1 MCIWLSNITAAV
13 KLAGHMR
20 VFPVSIDFSAYT
32 MNGMQDHTADVIII
46 GGGVAGLST
55 AMQLA
60 GRGASV
66 LILERERLGNGSTG
80 RAAGLLGQ
88 LRGNAEH
95 TRMLIDGVAIV
106 RQLEQF
112 ADVAI
117 FVQTGSL
124 RIAETAE
131 RAAEIA
137 ALVEMGRSIG
147 FDIDH
152 MRIGEVARLV
162 PYMET
167 NDLVDACYCP
177 TDGHLQPAELAGAY
191 FKIGK
196 QRGVR
201 CHTNTPVTD
210 ILVEGGR
217 VYGVKAADDIYYS
230 PVVVNAGGPWSYLN
244 AELAETVLPTAAI
257 GHYYLTTRPSAANP
271 VDRLSPAVRDREL
284 RIYTR
289 PESGGL
295 IVGIYDSEPE
305 LHDMRRLPVDFDMS
319 RMKAARDS
327 MQVARLI
334 EAAHQRFPW
343 IDERTPMTVTTGI
356 MTFTPDA
363 RPFCGQMPDIDGLY
377 HCSGFSGHGIVQS
390 PVIGVIMA
398 ELILEGRSTY
408 DVQSIEADRYFDM
421 PGYLERDDIEGKCVL
436 MAGNY
441 YGKVERPTPVPGVR

>member
-1 MCIWLSNITAAV
+1 MVMSESNV
-13 KLAGHMR
+13 
-20 VFPVSIDFSAYT
+20 
-32 MNGMQDHTADVIII
+32 ADVIII

-66 LILERERLGNGSTG
+66 LLLERERLGNGSTG

-95 TRMLIDGVAIV
+95 TRMLIDGVTIV
-106 RQLEQF
+106 KELEKL
-112 ADVAI
+112 AGVEI
-117 FVQTGSL
+117 FIQTGSL
-124 RIAETAE
+124 RIAETPE

-137 ALVEMGRSIG
+137 SLVEMGKSIG

-152 MRIGEVARLV
+152 WSADEVASRM
-162 PYMET
+162 PYMRT
-167 NDLVDACYCP
+167 DDLIDACYCP

-191 FKIGK
+191 IKVGK

-201 CHTNTPVTD
+201 YKTNTPVTG
-210 ILVEGGR
+210 ILIESDR
-217 VYGVKAADDIYYS
+217 VRGVKTADGEYYA

-257 GHYYLTTRPSAANP
+257 GHYYLTTRPNPSQP
-271 VDRLSPAVRDREL
+271 VDRHSPAIRDREL

-295 IVGIYDSEPE
+295 IVGIYDAEPD
-305 LHDMRRLPVDFDMS
+305 LYDMRKLPVDFDMS

-327 MQVARLI
+327 IQVARLI
-334 EAAHQRFPW
+334 EAANHRFPW
-343 IDERTPMTVTTGI
+343 IDERTPMTITTGI

-363 RPFCGQMPDIDGLY
+363 RPFCGKMPDIEGLF
-377 HCSGFSGHGIVQS
+377 HSSGFSGHGIVQS
-390 PVIGVIMA
+390 PAIGLIMS
-398 ELILEGRSTY
+398 ELILDGKSRY
-408 DVQSIEADRYFDM
+408 DVSSIEADRYFDM
-421 PGYLERDDIEGKCVL
+421 PGYLDRSDIESKCVT
-436 MAGNY
+436 MAGDY
-441 YGKVERPTPVPGVR
+441 YGKVERATPIATTTPHSQGSGRGAFKAHSSL

>member
-1 MCIWLSNITAAV
+1 MSQERI
-13 KLAGHMR
+13 
-20 VFPVSIDFSAYT
+20 
-32 MNGMQDHTADVIII
+32 ADVIII

-60 GRGASV
+60 DRGARV
-66 LILERERLGNGSTG
+66 VVLERERLGNGSTG

-95 TRMLIDGVAIV
+95 TRMLMDGIV
-106 RQLEQF
+106 IVKQLERL
-112 ADVAI
+112 AGVEI

-124 RIAETAE
+124 RIAENRE

-137 ALVEMGRSIG
+137 ALVQMGKSIG
-147 FDIDH
+147 FGIDH
-152 MRIGEVARLV
+152 MPIEEVGRRL
-162 PYMET
+162 PYMRT
-167 NDLVDACYCP
+167 SDLIDACYCP
-177 TDGHLQPAELAGAY
+177 TDGHLNPAELAGAY
-191 FKIGK
+191 IKIGK

-201 CHTNTPVTD
+201 YETNTPVND
-210 ILVEGGR
+210 ILIEAGHVRGVQTANGR
-217 VYGVKAADDIYYS
+217 YHA

-257 GHYYLTTRPSAANP
+257 GHYYLTTRPDPAHP
-271 VDRLSPAVRDREL
+271 VDRFSPAVRNREL

-295 IVGIYDSEPE
+295 IVGIYDAEPD
-305 LHDMRRLPVDFDMS
+305 LHDMRKLPHDFDMS

-327 MQVARLI
+327 IQVARLI
-334 EAAHQRFPW
+334 DAAQQRFPW
-343 IDERTPMTVTTGI
+343 INERTPMVITTGI

-363 RPFCGQMPDIDGLY
+363 RPFCGEMPDVKGLF

-390 PVIGVIMA
+390 PVIGLIMA
-398 ELILEGRSTY
+398 QLILDGKATY
-408 DVQSIEADRYFDM
+408 DVASIEADRYFDM
-421 PGYLERDDIEGKCVL
+421 PGYLRRDDIESKCVA

-441 YGKVERPTPVPGVR
+441 YGKVERPERLGVNRRQMLSTRSA

>member
-1 MCIWLSNITAAV
+1 MPEDI
-13 KLAGHMR
+13 
-20 VFPVSIDFSAYT
+20 
-32 MNGMQDHTADVIII
+32 TADVIII

-66 LILERERLGNGSTG
+66 LVLERERLGNGSTG

-106 RQLEQF
+106 RELEKL
-112 ADVAI
+112 ADVEI

-124 RIAETAE
+124 RISETAD
-131 RAAEIA
+131 RAEEIDS
-137 ALVEMGRSIG
+137 LVSMGKSIG
-147 FDIDH
+147 FEIDH
-152 MRIGEVARLV
+152 MPIEEVARRM
-162 PYMET
+162 PYMRT
-167 NDLVDACYCP
+167 DDLVDACYSP
-177 TDGHLQPAELAGAY
+177 TDGHLQPAELASAY
-191 FKIGK
+191 HKIGK

-201 CHTNTPVTD
+201 YHTHTPVNG
-210 ILVEGGR
+210 ILLDGGR
-217 VYGVKAADDIYYS
+217 VRGVTTPVGEFHA

-244 AELAETVLPTAAI
+244 AEMAETVLATAAI
-257 GHYYLTTRPSAANP
+257 GHYYLTTRPNP
-271 VDRLSPAVRDREL
+271 AQPIDRLSPAVRNREL

-295 IVGIYDSEPE
+295 IVGIYDAEPE
-305 LHDMRRLPVDFDMS
+305 LHEMRKLPVDFDMS

-327 MQVARLI
+327 IQVARLI
-334 EAAHQRFPW
+334 DAAHQRFPW
-343 IDERTPMTVTTGI
+343 IDERTPMTITTGI

-363 RPFCGQMPDIDGLY
+363 RPFCGKMPDIEGLY

-390 PVIGVIMA
+390 PVIGLIMSQ
-398 ELILEGRSTY
+398 LILDGRSTY
-408 DVQSIEADRYFDM
+408 DVSSIEADRFFDL
-421 PGYLERDDIEGKCVL
+421 PGYIERTDIEAKCVD

-441 YGKVERPTPVPGVR
+441 YGKVERATPARV

>member
-1 MCIWLSNITAAV
+1 MSESR
-13 KLAGHMR
+13 AG
-20 VFPVSIDFSAYT
+20 
-32 MNGMQDHTADVIII
+32 DVIII

-66 LILERERLGNGSTG
+66 IVLERDRLGNGSTG

-95 TRMLIDGVAIV
+95 TRMLIEGVAIV
-106 RQLEQF
+106 KELERL
-112 ADVAI
+112 AGVEI

-124 RIAETAE
+124 RIAETPE
-131 RAAEIA
+131 RSAEIA
-137 ALVEMGRSIG
+137 SLVEMGRSIG
-147 FDIDH
+147 FDINQ
-152 MRIGEVARLV
+152 MPIGEVAARM
-162 PYMET
+162 PYMRT
-167 NDLVDACYCP
+167 DDLIDACYCP

-191 FKIGK
+191 IKIGK
-196 QRGVR
+196 QRGAQYK
-201 CHTNTPVTD
+201 TNTPVTG
-210 ILVEGGR
+210 ILVKSGQVR
-217 VYGVKAADDIYYS
+217 GVKTADGEYHA

-257 GHYYLTTRPSAANP
+257 GHCYLTTRADSAHP
-271 VDRLSPAVRDREL
+271 VDRLSPAVRNREL

-295 IVGIYDSEPE
+295 IVGIYDAEPD
-305 LHDMRRLPVDFDMS
+305 LYDMRKLPVDFDMS

-327 MQVARLI
+327 IQVARLI
-334 EAAHQRFPW
+334 DAANQRFPW
-343 IDERTPMTVTTGI
+343 IDERTPMTITTGI

-363 RPFCGQMPDIDGLY
+363 RPFCGKMPDIDGLY

-390 PVIGVIMA
+390 PAIGLIMS
-398 ELILEGRSTY
+398 ELILDGESSY
-408 DVQSIEADRYFDM
+408 DVSSIEADRYFDS
-421 PGYLERDDIEGKCVL
+421 PGYLERKDIEAKCVD

-441 YGKVERPTPVPGVR
+441 YGKVERATPIAGAHSSP